1 MKIIIP
7 MSGKGKRYNDAA
19 FHGPKPLIEID
30 GKPMIQ
36 HVVNLF
42 SPQDEFIFICN
53 EHHLQTTNMQ
63 EIITKLVPKYKIIS
77 VTDEQIAGGPIH
89 TCSHAFNLIE
99 DDEEVI
105 VNYCDFV
112 VQWNY
117 EDFLAKVRSIPCAGA
132 IPSFKGFHPASLG
145 DTYYAYLKADKEN
158 YITELREKEPFSENR
173 MNDYASTG
181 TYYFKNG
188 SLLKKYAKQVMDL
201 GMNVKGEA
209 YVTLPYILMIQ
220 AGLNILNYEVE
231 KFICLGTPRDYEIY
245 KFWSEFFFRQ
255 SGQVVGFN
263 NVNIKTTNIFPIA
276 GDKREFKSLSFDAPN
291 FLIPIMNQP
300 LITSTVRSY
309 PKGIRNIF
317 ICLENHKKQ
326 YQLDTLLKGIFYNS
340 ELVTLNAKTEGNALT
355 ILNVED
361 IVDSDAPVCLSGCS
375 YILEYDERRLSHLM
389 ENEDIDVILLCFT
402 HHECVL
408 RNPHNHSYIKLKN
421 GVVEKVSEKM
431 VISGQPYRDYA
442 FTGTVI
448 YKKAADLFTSIKKNI
463 QETPEGTEKQ
473 DSRTYSFLTAINKL
487 IEEGKKVIVFE
498 VDKFISLLNITD
510 YQEFVY
516 WQEYFND
523 VPHHPYYKEVHQDN
537 KAS

>member
-1 MKIIIP
+1 M
-7 MSGKGKRYNDAA
+7 
-19 FHGPKPLIEID
+19 
-30 GKPMIQ
+30 
-36 HVVNLF
+36 
-42 SPQDEFIFICN
+42 
-53 EHHLQTTNMQ
+53 
-63 EIITKLVPKYKIIS
+63 
-77 VTDEQIAGGPIH
+77 
-89 TCSHAFNLIE
+89 
-99 DDEEVI
+99 
-105 VNYCDFV
+105 
-112 VQWNY
+112 
-117 EDFLAKVRSIPCAGA
+117 
-132 IPSFKGFHPASLG
+132 
-145 DTYYAYLKADKEN
+145 
-158 YITELREKEPFSENR
+158 
-173 MNDYASTG
+173 
-181 TYYFKNG
+181 
-188 SLLKKYAKQVMDL
+188 
-201 GMNVKGEA
+201 
-209 YVTLPYILMIQ
+209 
-220 AGLNILNYEVE
+220 
-231 KFICLGTPRDYEIY
+231 
-245 KFWSEFFFRQ
+245 
-255 SGQVVGFN
+255 
-263 NVNIKTTNIFPIA
+263 
-276 GDKREFKSLSFDAPN
+276 
-291 FLIPIMNQP
+291 
-300 LITSTVRSY
+300 
-309 PKGIRNIF
+309 
-317 ICLENHKKQ
+317 
-326 YQLDTLLKGIFYNS
+326 LKGIFYNS

-431 VISGQPYRDYA
+431 VISEQPYRDYA
-442 FTGTVI
+442 FTGTVM

-523 VPHHPYYKEVHQDN
+523 VPHHPYYREVHQDN